1 MHARSNGKSEAQMAA
16 INELDA
22 LRKEIEE
29 ARKALAAKES
39 ALQYLEENAHKFFR
53 SDPVPTNTKPAV
65 EGEFQLEQLV
75 INTVRRTFMS
85 DVKNVI
91 KRFGQQEFTVAHVEA
106 ALKKIGIEFKD
117 GKSPRPRISTILGKL
132 EDTGVLVRTF
142 EGKGSVPNR
151 YRLLQDSPQS
161 F

>member
-1 MHARSNGKSEAQMAA
+1 MTA
-16 INELDA
+16 IRELDA

-29 ARKALAAKES
+29 ARKALSAKES

-53 SDPVPTNTKPAV
+53 SEPVPTNSKSPV

-75 INTVRRTFMS
+75 INTARRTLMS
-85 DVKNVI
+85 EVESVI
-91 KRFGQQEFTVAHVEA
+91 ERFGQQEFTVAHVEA
-106 ALKKIGIEFKD
+106 ALKKTGVELKD

-132 EDTGVLVRTF
+132 ENSGVVVRTF

-151 YRLLQDSPQS
+151 YRLLQDSSES